1 MKQKIG
7 IIGFGY
13 MGSAIAERIKS
24 KYTVYV
30 SDKDKTKTNNLQ
42 KINITETLAD
52 LVDKA
57 DVVILA
63 VKPQDFDAVLA
74 EIKEYT
80 DKKLVISIAAGIRTR
95 YIEKFL
101 GDARIMRTMP
111 NMPAKIGKGITC
123 LAQGKSAAKT
133 DLNLAQK
140 LFSYLGKTLKIK
152 EEAMNAVTA
161 VSGSGPAYV
170 CYYLELEKQNFLADF
185 RKAAESVGFS
195 SKEAKF
201 LVQATY
207 FGTIDFLKKTK
218 ILPSELRKQITSKGG
233 TTEAALEVLGR
244 GGSLEEAV
252 KAALVRAEELEKRS
266 E

>member
-1 MKQKIG
+1 MKEKIG
-7 IIGFGY
+7 IIGFGN
-13 MGSAIAERIKS
+13 MGSAIYQRIKS

-30 SDKDKTKTNNLQ
+30 FDKDKTKTNNLQ

-52 LVDKA
+52 LADKA

-74 EIKEYT
+74 EIKHYI
-80 DKKLVISIAAGIRTR
+80 DKKLVISIAAGIRTSS
-95 YIEKFL
+95 IEKFL
-101 GDARIMRTMP
+101 GDARIMRAMP

-123 LAQGKSAAKT
+123 LAQGESANKA
-133 DLNLAQK
+133 DLNLTQK
-140 LFSYLGKTLKIK
+140 LFSYLGETLKLN

-170 CYYLELEKQNFLADF
+170 CYYLESEKQNFLADF
-185 RKAAESVGFS
+185 QKAAEGVGFS

-201 LVQATY
+201 LVKATNC
-207 FGTIDFLKKTK
+207 GTLDFLKKTK
-218 ILPSELRKQITSKGG
+218 ISPAELRRQVTSKGG

-252 KAALVRAEELEKRS
+252 KAALVRAETLAKKE
-266 E
+266 